1 MTRARW
7 LLLGYLALAIAVLRP
22 DARPPGASLVAGAE
36 PCDTVPFAL
45 AWAIDW
51 GLSRLDAGLLGY
63 WDAPIFHPTH
73 GAFALSEP
81 MPLLS
86 AALWPLH
93 ALGLPLHGCMLAL
106 VLAMLTLDGW
116 FVQRWLRVLG
126 AGPRWSTTGGA
137 IATMLPFAHQELG
150 VLPLLALWPGVWS
163 MTALAQLEGP
173 RPIRAAIALGGSIA
187 VGFGCCAQLTLLTV
201 LVAAPVAL
209 VRLRPRRV
217 PVRAIAIAVAI
228 GSAGV
233 APQAWV
239 QHRTLASLG
248 LRRSEASQDR
258 GAAKPSQLLRLPWS
272 PLEPVPASMI
282 AARTGARA
290 FDPGPVRL
298 GLAAFAAAVGLR
310 ARRRRRTTAALAVML
325 ATAVALALAPRL
337 AIAGFEPYDLLTRVV
352 PGLDRVRAVFRV
364 LALAQLA
371 AIALAMLGLRA
382 LEVRVRALRRRGR
395 GRPWHRVTLAML
407 AGVALVELVPPTP
420 RWTTLPPTDASW
432 IAWLR
437 EHTDAREPVG
447 RAAVLPEGADACAY
461 EGAAIASV
469 LQARAHGHPIVN
481 GYLELLPAAVQP
493 HRLRCAAARRA
504 RGPCAARAR
513 RALGGRER
521 RDRRRPDGAA
531 RVRLGCTSTGT
542 TTTPASR

>member
-1 MTRARW
+1 M
-7 LLLGYLALAIAVLRP
+7 
-22 DARPPGASLVAGAE
+22 
-36 PCDTVPFAL
+36 
-45 AWAIDW
+45 
-51 GLSRLDAGLLGY
+51 
-63 WDAPIFHPTH
+63 
-73 GAFALSEP
+73 
-81 MPLLS
+81 
-86 AALWPLH
+86 
-93 ALGLPLHGCMLAL
+93 
-106 VLAMLTLDGW
+106 
-116 FVQRWLRVLG
+116 
-126 AGPRWSTTGGA
+126 
-137 IATMLPFAHQELG
+137 
-150 VLPLLALWPGVWS
+150 
-163 MTALAQLEGP
+163 
-173 RPIRAAIALGGSIA
+173 
-187 VGFGCCAQLTLLTV
+187 
-201 LVAAPVAL
+201 
-209 VRLRPRRV
+209 
-217 PVRAIAIAVAI
+217 
-228 GSAGV
+228 
-233 APQAWV
+233 
-239 QHRTLASLG
+239 G

-407 AGVALVELVPPTP
+407 AGVALVELVPPMP

-437 EHTDAREPVG
+437 EHTDAREPV
-447 RAAVLPEGADACAY
+447 VVLPLPEGADACAY
-461 EGAAIASV
+461 EGAAIAM

-481 GYLELLPAAVQP
+481 GYSSFFPPQYNRTARAVRLLPDGRATLA
-493 HRLRCAAARRA
+493 LRVLDVRWVVASDAIAD
-504 RGPCAARAR
+504 G
-513 RALGGRER
+513 L
-521 RDRRRPDGAA
+521 DGAA
-531 RVRLGCTSTGT
+531 RVRLGLYQHWHDDDAGVTVFELR
-542 TTTPASR
+542 TPVHEHP